1 MEVEHYGSM
10 SGETFTVEE
19 AVTKIGFGKFQIIA
33 LSVMGLALVSDA
45 FETLLLALTSRQV
58 QCTWMLS
65 NTEVATLSTVVF
77 FGTYIG
83 ALAWGTF
90 ADRFGRWKTA
100 LFASVIL
107 AYYGLLC
114 AFSPTYVWLL
124 CLRFVAGF
132 AIGGLPTLFPYA
144 GEFLPTAGRGSILLG
159 FWATWSFGTILQSVI
174 GYLVLPTLGWRVH
187 IAVSSLP
194 SFIVLAGLALF
205 IPESPRYCLAS
216 GETAKATKILQKMAT
231 LNSATLPAGRL
242 QQGVGNA
249 ASERGNF
256 KELFSKKYRRITL
269 MLTILWFSAGF
280 SYYGAIFA
288 ITTLQGADAGGTCSA
303 LREGISK
310 TSNNVWGCDCHP
322 MRAEDYLTT
331 VWTSCGEALSIPLS
345 VAVSYALS
353 RRQALAVMSV
363 LAALTYLLMMIC
375 VNRSYFIVMGFFV
388 RSTSTSLFN
397 ITYLYTTEVYPTTVR
412 GVGLLL
418 CTSFS
423 RLGDTVAPYAGQVL
437 VASSPTVAFSMYAAI
452 NILLAALCLYLPI
465 DTAGRPL
472 LETAKESRDE

>member
-90 ADRFGRWKTA
+90 ADRFGRWK
-100 LFASVIL
+100 
-107 AYYGLLC
+107 
-114 AFSPTYVWLL
+114 
-124 CLRFVAGF
+124 
-132 AIGGLPTLFPYA
+132 
-144 GEFLPTAGRGSILLG
+144 
-159 FWATWSFGTILQSVI
+159 ATWSFGTILQSVI